1 MNIEIKEEQ
10 DGSNSIR
17 INSGRYLTLKE
28 GIDEIEIL
36 AKEEG
41 RQEIRKM
48 VLEEL
53 KKLDEILN

>member
-36 AKEEG
+36 AKKKDDKKLENG
-41 RQEIRKM
+41 
-48 VLEEL
+48 LEEL
-53 KKLDEILN
+53 KS